1 MTMSTTMTA
10 HVNNDATSKLFV
22 TLPDKEKQHYV
33 LQVSNNPGSFSKG
46 KKRFQFLVTLC
57 AALGGMQAGIT
68 LGWTSPILPYLTSA
82 ESFLPELSEDQ
93 ISWITSLLALGA
105 IVGAVPA
112 GKIADRIGRK
122 WAILLTAV
130 PFTTCWLTLLT
141 AGNIVSIYVARFIG
155 GIGAG
160 AACVL
165 VPVYVGEIAQA
176 SIRGALGA
184 FFPLLF
190 SSGIMFSYVAG
201 AYCSYVAFNIA
212 CCAILVPFVLG
223 VPFMPESPLW
233 LVQKGR
239 KIQAAKVLTIL
250 RGSHYDVPGEIAVL
264 QDDVDRMANASGGLK
279 DLAGTKAGRRAAV
292 TCIGLM
298 FFQQLSGV
306 DAILFYTVS
315 IFQAANST
323 IDPFLATIVIGF
335 TEVVMTIFVAI
346 VIDRFGRKPL
356 LVISGTMM
364 TLCLS
369 VLGYYF
375 KLKDEGSDVSSFGW
389 LPLTSLALFNVVFSI
404 GYGSVPFTVISEIFP
419 PETKGVAS
427 SLSIVVHW
435 CLVFAVTKLFPTMED
450 RMGQAATFW
459 TFSCFTAV
467 SVFFAYFVVPETK
480 GKTLQEIQS
489 KLKRRQK
496 SKTECQVEPV

>member
-1 MTMSTTMTA
+1 MDTSMTA
-10 HVNNDATSKLFV
+10 RINDAISKSLLV
-22 TLPDKEKQHYV
+22 ILPDKEEPHVSQE
-33 LQVSNNPGSFSKG
+33 SNNSDSFSKG
-46 KKRFQFLVTLC
+46 EKRFQFLVTLC

-105 IVGAVPA
+105 IMGAVPT

-122 WAILLTAV
+122 WAIFLTAV
-130 PFTTCWLTLLT
+130 PFTIGWLTLLT
-141 AGNIVSIYVARFIG
+141 IRNINSIYVARFIG

-160 AACVL
+160 ATCVL
-165 VPVYVGEIAQA
+165 VPVYTSEIAQP

-184 FFPLLF
+184 LFPLFF
-190 SSGIMFSYVAG
+190 SLGIMFSYVAG
-201 AYCSYVAFNIA
+201 AYCSYVIFNFA
-212 CCAILVPFVLG
+212 CCAILMPFVLG
-223 VPFMPESPLW
+223 VPFLPESPMW
-233 LVQKGR
+233 LVQKNR
-239 KIQAAKVLTIL
+239 KIQAIKVLTIL
-250 RGSHYDVPGEIAVL
+250 RGPHYDVTEEIAVL
-264 QDDVDRMANASGGLK
+264 QHDVNRMENLSGGLK
-279 DLAGTKAGRRAAV
+279 DLVGTKAGRRAAI
-292 TCIGLM
+292 TCVGLM
-298 FFQQLSGV
+298 FFQQLCGI
-306 DAILFYTVS
+306 DAVLFYTVN

-323 IDPFLATIVIGF
+323 IDPFLATIIIGF

-356 LVISGTMM
+356 LIISGTMM
-364 TLCLS
+364 TICLS

-375 KLKDEGSDVSSFGW
+375 KLKDGGNDMSTFGW
-389 LPLTSLALFNVVFSI
+389 LPLTSLALFNIVFSI
-404 GYGSVPFTVISEIFP
+404 GFGSVPFTIISEIFP

-435 CLVFAVTKLFPTMED
+435 SLVFAVTKLFPTMEC
-450 RMGQAATFW
+450 RMGQAVTFW
-459 TFSCFTAV
+459 TFSCFTAA
-467 SVFFAYFVVPETK
+467 SAIFSYFVVPETK

-489 KLKRRQK
+489 KLKRRQE